1 MPSTDPT
8 KRIQDFKKKEKEN
21 GKCAVCGGFSDTI
34 LMQHHS
40 FVCSR
45 CSGVLRE
52 VSLTVKGIAA
62 TNWTAADADKIC
74 NGGNRRERDELCGG
88 WDGSELAV
96 NPDSGDRD
104 VKKFIQ
110 AKYVD
115 KKWATGGGGGG
126 SKPSSGGGGGGGG
139 GGQSS
144 SSKPP
149 DAAEAKKFAG
159 MFGDLTEEK
168 AAELLKKYGSIEDAL
183 EPYLASLGSEPAPT
197 PTHTSSKSGTKKKE
211 EKEKKK
217 KHHHHH
223 KSHEED
229 SMNVSFNSTW
239 DSTQT
244 PPTSS
249 FSIPDV
255 QPPSLGQ
262 AAPDRIEG
270 MAGVMGMMYR
280 GEMDNSQMSSSWG
293 GGGGGNASAGQ
304 FSSVPGNFGS
314 EQQQQQQSWQ
324 QPATSSTWGGQDM
337 PSANSFS
344 SVPSNMGGQQTG
356 SQNSWGQPQTS
367 WQAPGSQSQPASQS
381 SWQGAP
387 GSQSQPAAN
396 PFGAMASSSQQSG
409 QGWNS
414 QQQSSDQQAK
424 LQQLLKL
431 RERKQEILRNL
442 QQAQAAAAAGGG
454 CCGQPANSNF
464 GTGGQMPCSGYGG
477 QAPNSGFDMGGQVPS
492 SGCGGPCGFP
502 QAPYPQSS
510 QPCFGGPQANMYS
523 SPPFGQAAHT
533 QNAF

>member
-1 MPSTDPT
+1 MPSSDPT
-8 KRIQDFKKKEKEN
+8 KRIQDFKKKEKDN

-52 VSLTVKGIAA
+52 VGLTVKGISA

-74 NGGNRRERDELCGG
+74 NGGNRKERDELCGG

-96 NPDSGDRD
+96 NPDSADRD

-115 KKWATGGGGGG
+115 KKWATGSGGGGSRG
-126 SKPSSGGGGGGGG
+126 SKPSSGGGGGGGA
-139 GGQSS
+139 GQSS
-144 SSKPP
+144 SSRQP
-149 DAAEAKKFAG
+149 DPGEAKKFAG
-159 MFGDLTEEK
+159 MFGDLTEDK
-168 AAELLKKYGSIEDAL
+168 AAELLKKYGSIEEAL
-183 EPYLASLGSEPAPT
+183 EPYLASLGSEEPAPT

-223 KSHEED
+223 HKSHEED
-229 SMNVSFNSTW
+229 SMNASFNSTFS
-239 DSTQT
+239 STPT
-244 PPTSS
+244 PPMTS
-249 FSIPDV
+249 FSNPDV

-293 GGGGGNASAGQ
+293 G
-304 FSSVPGNFGS
+304 
-314 EQQQQQQSWQ
+314 QQQQQSWQ
-324 QPATSSTWGGQDM
+324 QPATSSTWGGQGM

-344 SVPSNMGGQQTG
+344 SVPSSMGAQQPG
-356 SQNSWGQPQTS
+356 SQSSWGQQQNNS
-367 WQAPGSQSQPASQS
+367 WQAPGSQSQPAANLFGSQNS
-381 SWQGAP
+381 QQNSWQAP

-409 QGWNS
+409 QGQGWNA

-454 CCGQPANSNF
+454 GGCCGQPPNSNF

-477 QAPNSGFDMGGQVPS
+477 QAPNSGFNMGGGQVPS

-523 SPPFGQAAHT
+523 SSPFGQAAHT

>member
-1 MPSTDPT
+1 MAPDPT
-8 KRIQDFKKKEKEN
+8 KRIQDFKKKEKDN

-52 VSLTVKGIAA
+52 VGLTVKGIAA

-96 NPDSGDRD
+96 NPDSSDRD

-115 KKWATGGGGGG
+115 RKWATGGG

-139 GGQSS
+139 GGGQSS
-144 SSKPP
+144 SSRQP
-149 DAAEAKKFAG
+149 DAGEAKKFAG

-168 AAELLKKYGSIEDAL
+168 AAELLKKYGSIEEAL
-183 EPYLASLGSEPAPT
+183 EPYLASLGSEPEPT
-197 PTHTSSKSGTKKKE
+197 PAHTSSKSGAKKKE

-217 KHHHHH
+217 KHHHH

-229 SMNVSFNSTW
+229 SMTASFGSFNSTP
-239 DSTQT
+239 T
-244 PPTSS
+244 PAMSS
-249 FSIPDV
+249 FSNPDV

-262 AAPDRIEG
+262 ASPDRIEG

-280 GEMDNSQMSSSWG
+280 GEMDNSQMGSAWG
-293 GGGGGNASAGQ
+293 GGGGGNVSAGQ

-314 EQQQQQQSWQ
+314 EQQQQQNWQ
-324 QPATSSTWGGQDM
+324 QPATSSTWGGQSM
-337 PSANSFS
+337 PNASSFN
-344 SVPSNMGGQQTG
+344 SVPSNMGGQQPG
-356 SQNSWGQPQTS
+356 SQNTWGQPQNS

-396 PFGAMASSSQQSG
+396 PFQQSGQG

-414 QQQSSDQQAK
+414 QQQNSDQQAK

-454 CCGQPANSNF
+454 GCGQPPNSNF

-477 QAPNSGFDMGGQVPS
+477 QAPSSGFNMGGQMPS

-502 QAPYPQSS
+502 QAPYSQSS

-523 SPPFGQAAHT
+523 SPAFGQVAYT